1 MTISGLLRQYAAY
14 DLWANEHFVDRL
26 IGESEDLLDQHVAS
40 SFPSL
45 RSTLMHIR
53 DAESAWRCRLKSEKV
68 IWPAQSSSEI
78 GSLLHYTGM
87 LNDQV
92 HQMQEGDLLRTITY
106 TDLRGNEHQQPAWEM
121 IMHCFNHSTQ
131 HRGQL
136 ITMMR
141 ALEMD
146 RIPSTDLARFQR
158 ESKATY

>member
-14 DLWANEHFVDRL
+14 DVWGNKQFVDRL
-26 IGESEDLLDQHVAS
+26 IGESEAVLDRHVSS

-45 RSTLMHIR
+45 RATLMHIR
-53 DAESAWRCRLKSEKV
+53 DAENAWRCRLKNEKAA
-68 IWPAQSSSEI
+68 WPAESSTSI
-78 GSLLHYTGM
+78 DTLMHYSSLLHDHV
-87 LNDQV
+87 DQ
-92 HQMQEGDLLRTITY
+92 MRDEDLLRTIAY
-106 TDLRGNEHQQPAWEM
+106 TDLRGNEYRQPAWEM

-146 RIPSTDLARFQR
+146 RIPSNDLARFQR
-158 ESKATY
+158 ELKANF